1 MNGCV
6 AWRRSDSTIDETYHR
21 AQKYYHGI
29 GVAPSARN
37 ARKAFQWFRQG
48 AERGHAPSQCA
59 LGMCYYNGR
68 GCSTDATTAMYWF
81 HQAALQGHA
90 EAQYQLANGYVLHMS
105 RLTFAPD
112 GPRTYGNDLLM
123 AMHWYRAAAQRR
135 HTGAIRV
142 LEDFFARNLLQEPA
156 TWTLARQVQAGRID
170 KNLRRYVFKP
180 LLASAAMITAVFRR
194 HRTSPLYERCM
205 SRETFIA
212 QILQRVCA
220 VRERGIT
227 MHADPHWLARAYDWA
242 LARVV

>member
-1 MNGCV
+1 MNCCRLV
-6 AWRRSDSTIDETYHR
+6 RRGDVTVDETYHR

-29 GVAPSARN
+29 GVAPSDRN

-59 LGMCYYNGR
+59 LGLCYYNGR
-68 GCSTDATTAMYWF
+68 GCSADATTAMHWF
-81 HQAALQGHA
+81 HEAALQGYA

-123 AMHWYRAAAQRR
+123 AAHWYRAAAQHR
-135 HTGAIRV
+135 HIGAIRV
-142 LEDFFARNLLQEPA
+142 LEDFFARNVLQEPA
-156 TWTLARQVQAGRID
+156 TWTLVRQVQADRVD
-170 KNLRRYVFKP
+170 EDLRRSVFAP
-180 LLASAAMITAVFRR
+180 LLANAKMVTALFRR

-205 SRETFIA
+205 SRETFIL
-212 QILQRVCA
+212 QILQRICA

-227 MHADPHWLARAYDWA
+227 VHADSQWLARAYDSA
-242 LARVV
+242 LVRV